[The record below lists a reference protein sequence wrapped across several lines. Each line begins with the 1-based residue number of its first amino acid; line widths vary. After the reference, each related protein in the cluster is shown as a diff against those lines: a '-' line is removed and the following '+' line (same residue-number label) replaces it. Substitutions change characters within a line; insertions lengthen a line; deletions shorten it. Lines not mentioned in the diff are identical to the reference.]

1 MANTTGDA
9 RPVDLSLQERYGR
22 VVAEN
27 AALRAQ
33 LYACSLDRAA
43 ARAEVARLRSVMRK
57 YAGHVPMCAVLYTVD
72 GATCDCGWT
81 SARREVLG

>member
-33 LYACSLDRAA
+33 VYACSLDRAA
-43 ARAEVARLRSVMRK
+43 ARAEVVRLKERLPTNWSN
-57 YAGHVPMCAVLYTVD
+57 
-72 GATCDCGWT
+72 CD
-81 SARREVLG
+81 AIL